1 MGSDL
6 LDVVKESCLN
16 HHMLLSLNSTFIT
29 LIPKV
34 EYLISF
40 DDFRP
45 MSLHN
50 EVYKVI
56 TK

>member
-6 LDVVKESCLN
+6 LDVAKESCLN
-16 HHMLLSLNSTFIT
+16 HHMLLSLNSTFIN

-45 MSLHN
+45 ISLYN